1 MNKYRLVQ
9 YLFYVTISCL
19 VLGTIVLLNR
29 GGAVSSYLFM
39 DLGLPEHVA
48 LLGEKSVAS
57 ALFLLALW
65 LMIKPHLLPALL
77 LSLLFALLSVAVYL
91 SGGKHFAEWA
101 IPAQL
106 ARIAMPMLFYTYL
119 KHHKN
124 YILGSVK
131 LVIAT
136 VFITHGLEA
145 IKLNPVFLD
154 YLLLNTPFELSTF
167 HAIST
172 LTFIGYLDII
182 GAVFALI
189 NVKWAIH
196 WLFIWGFLTSLLRV
210 MDAGW
215 ENYPEFLVRTP
226 HFVLPLILI
235 VMFKQ
240 NNVLQFGFP
249 FIKKK
254 GLLLNKIKSS
264 T

>member
-9 YLFYVTISCL
+9 YLFYVTVSCL

-29 GGAVSSYLFM
+29 GGAISSYLFM
-39 DLGLPEHVA
+39 DLGLSEHVA
-48 LLGEKSVAS
+48 LLGEKSFS
-57 ALFLLALW
+57 LALSLTALW
-65 LMIKPHLLPALL
+65 LMIKPQLLPAAL

-106 ARIAMPMLFYTYL
+106 ARIATPMLFYTYL
-119 KHHKN
+119 NHHKN
-124 YILGSVK
+124 YILGSIK

-154 YLLLNTPFELSTF
+154 YLLIHTPFGLSTS
-167 HAIST
+167 HAIWI

-182 GAVFALI
+182 VAVLALI

-196 WLFIWGFLTSLLRV
+196 WLFFWGFLTALIRI

-240 NNVLQFGFP
+240 NNALHFGFP
-249 FIKKK
+249 VVKKRTF
-254 GLLLNKIKSS
+254 L
-264 T
+264 